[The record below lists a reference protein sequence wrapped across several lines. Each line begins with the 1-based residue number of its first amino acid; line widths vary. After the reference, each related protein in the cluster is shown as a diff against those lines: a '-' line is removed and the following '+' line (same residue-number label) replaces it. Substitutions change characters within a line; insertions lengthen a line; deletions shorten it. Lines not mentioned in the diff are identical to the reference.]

1 MGGLCRVFYSLLLY
15 IRIFF
20 LCKHVTETELH
31 LSGLTFFAL
40 ILRDEYMW
48 PRLHRALPF
57 AMTSFESET
66 EPWAVSQRRLCHTWQ
81 GLFTSLCHYYSTVG
95 HVFPS
100 TINLQSLA

>member
-1 MGGLCRVFYSLLLY
+1 
-15 IRIFF
+15 
-20 LCKHVTETELH
+20 
-31 LSGLTFFAL
+31 
-40 ILRDEYMW
+40 MW

-66 EPWAVSQRRLCHTWQ
+66 EPRAVSQRRPCHTWQ